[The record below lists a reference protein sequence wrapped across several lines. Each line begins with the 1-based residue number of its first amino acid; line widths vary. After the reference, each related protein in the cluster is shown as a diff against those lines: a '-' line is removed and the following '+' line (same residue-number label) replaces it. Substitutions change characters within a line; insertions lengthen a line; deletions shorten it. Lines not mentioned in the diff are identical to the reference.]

1 MTNAEFLKLY
11 NKPGRA
17 RIQPECRCPNDFPRN
32 EDESSSYCIKNL
44 HYSQD
49 KVRSLDRR
57 FRLNK
62 YAHSVEQLNDDDFQT
77 SWISCIVSFNNSIAI
92 VLDFQNGAY
101 ITERIEVYFVSLP
114 PAVLAI
120 EKFDGQRWELLQ
132 TYSST
137 CSESSSTCRPF
148 SS

>member
-1 MTNAEFLKLY
+1 M
-11 NKPGRA
+11 
-17 RIQPECRCPNDFPRN
+17 
-32 EDESSSYCIKNL
+32 
-44 HYSQD
+44 
-49 KVRSLDRR
+49 DRR

-114 PAVLAI
+114 PAVLTI
-120 EKFDGQRWELLQ
+120 EKFDGQKWELLQ

-137 CSESSSTCRPF
+137 CNESSSTCRPF